1 MRIVSLS
8 VMSVMFWTG
17 VAVAQP
23 AVQSSPIDLGPVV
36 PKGPAL
42 EARERAITARLNT
55 EVYVADRA
63 LAASNARLAA
73 NQRAD
78 VQATLAASAV
88 AQADRQAQMAAY
100 VADRASDAARADNQA
115 LAYDRAMSRWRADV
129 AACET
134 GDRSRC
140 APVRPD

>member
-8 VMSVMFWTG
+8 VMSAMFWTG

-23 AVQSSPIDLGPVV
+23 AVQSSPLDPGPVV
-36 PKGPAL
+36 PKGPAV

-63 LAASNARLAA
+63 LAAYNARLAA
-73 NQRAD
+73 EHRTD
-78 VQATLAASAV
+78 VEATLAANA
-88 AQADRQAQMAAY
+88 AAEAGRHALTAAY
-100 VADRASDAARADNQA
+100 VADRAADAARADNQA

-129 AACET
+129 AACEA

-140 APVRPD
+140 ATVRPD

>member
-23 AVQSSPIDLGPVV
+23 ALQSSPFDPGPVV
-36 PKGPAL
+36 PKGPAV

-63 LAASNARLAA
+63 LAASNARLVEAH
-73 NQRAD
+73 RAD
-78 VQATLAASAV
+78 MQATLAANA
-88 AQADRQAQMAAY
+88 AAEAGHQALTAAY
-100 VADRASDAARADNQA
+100 VADRAADAARADGQA

-134 GDRSRC
+134 GDKSRC
-140 APVRPD
+140 ALVRPN